1 MSIDGEPNMSEVLE
15 AVITAAGREIHA
27 IMPGLVTSAD
37 MSTGRVSAQP
47 GVGSDPV
54 IPDVPLLFHG
64 TAKTGLTFPVASD
77 DQVLLLHG
85 DRNLDGWIAGDG
97 AKAQTTTDPRTHD
110 LSDALALPVG
120 IKPPER
126 ETDVN
131 LYFENATGG
140 PSGATEI
147 VLQPGDATETPG
159 TGVSP
164 GTAKVA
170 IGGVVSGTVE
180 QYSGDP
186 DKAVSGTVELFEL
199 LVQFLDMLVG
209 DTPPPMNQARVGGA
223 TPIMMT
229 KAAANIT
236 GEIRDKLK
244 MIQGSM

>member
-1 MSIDGEPNMSEVLE
+1 MSINGEPNMSEVLE
-15 AVITAAGREIHA
+15 AVITAAGQEIHA

-97 AKAQTTTDPRTHD
+97 EKAQTTTDPRTHD
-110 LSDALALPVG
+110 LSDAMAMPVG

-126 ETDVN
+126 EDDVN

-140 PSGATEI
+140 PAGSTEI
-147 VLQPGDATETPG
+147 VLQPGDLTETPG
-159 TGVSP
+159 DGVSP
-164 GTAKVA
+164 GSAKIA
-170 IGGVVSGTVE
+170 IGGQVSGSYE
-180 QYSGDP
+180 DISGAGSTP
-186 DKAVSGTVELFEL
+186 YTGPVELLDLISDLADL
-199 LVQFLDMLVG
+199 LL
-209 DTPPPMNQARVGGA
+209 DTPLCADTRTGVGTSKVLVNA
-223 TPIMMT
+223 SAD
-229 KAAANIT
+229 KAAA
-236 GEIRDKLK
+236 IRDKIL
-244 MIQGSM
+244 MIKGTL